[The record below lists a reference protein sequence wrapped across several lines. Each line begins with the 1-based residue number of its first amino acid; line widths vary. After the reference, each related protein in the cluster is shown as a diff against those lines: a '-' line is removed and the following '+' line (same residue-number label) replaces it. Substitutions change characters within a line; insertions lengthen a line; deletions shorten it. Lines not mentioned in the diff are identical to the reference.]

1 MACAIQMSKLCR
13 IEGRNLK
20 VSARRML
27 DRKQKKD
34 SLTQTIKEIKPC
46 KNDLKYLRILVVGP
60 NGSGKSS
67 FINSINNA
75 FKGRITSD
83 ALSNTIGSRSFTVDY
98 TSYEI
103 ETGNSSLTVVINDV
117 MGLEKGFRQG
127 CPLEDIINAIHGHVK
142 QGHEF
147 KPEKPLSSDDT
158 DYIEKPA
165 PSDQAF
171 CLVNVLAADRIH
183 LTDESVLEK
192 LRNIRHDVK
201 KLGLPQVIV
210 MTNVDEACPVVK
222 TNLQR
227 VYYSKKIKEKM
238 VLCSNVLGVPMCHVF
253 PVKNYHKEIETND
266 DMDVLIL
273 QALTQIIQLAN
284 DNVKTRLAK

>member
-1 MACAIQMSKLCR
+1 MAM
-13 IEGRNLK
+13 
-20 VSARRML
+20 
-27 DRKQKKD
+27 KQKKD
-34 SLTQTIKEIKPC
+34 FLTQTIKAIEPC
-46 KNDLKYLRILVVGP
+46 KHDLKYLRILVVGP
-60 NGSGKSS
+60 NGSGKSA

-83 ALSNTIGSRSFTVDY
+83 ALSNTIY
-98 TSYEI
+98 TPHEI
-103 ETGNSSLTVVINDV
+103 ETGNSSFTVVINDV

-127 CPLEDIINAIHGHVK
+127 CPLEDIINAINGHVK

-147 KPEKPLSSDDT
+147 KPEKPLSSGDP

-171 CLVNVLAADRIH
+171 CLVNVLAADRIQF
-183 LTDESVLEK
+183 TDESVLEK
-192 LRNIRHDVK
+192 LRNIHHEVK
-201 KLGLPQVIV
+201 KLGMPQVIV

-222 TNLQR
+222 TNFQR

-238 VLCSNVLGVPMCHVF
+238 VWCSNELGVQMCHVF
-253 PVKNYHKEIETND
+253 PVKNYQEEIETND

-284 DNVKTRLAK
+284 DNAKTRLAK

>member
-1 MACAIQMSKLCR
+1 MRYFSPTEEFETPR
-13 IEGRNLK
+13 RNT
-20 VSARRML
+20 SWGF
-27 DRKQKKD
+27 KD

-83 ALSNTIGSRSFTVDY
+83 ALSNTIGSRSFTVDVIC
-98 TSYEI
+98 ECV
-103 ETGNSSLTVVINDV
+103 LTVVINDV

-192 LRNIRHDVK
+192 LRNIRHDNVISSAHIA
-201 KLGLPQVIV
+201 GLPQVIV